1 MSVIEEIFNTYF
13 GTLSKEKSVP
23 NNIVEE
29 LQKLTSENIYITEE
43 QVSSIVSKG
52 CADDS
57 INQD

>member
-23 NNIVEE
+23 SNIVEE

-43 QVSSIVSKG
+43 QISSIVSKG